1 MKKYSIALSILC
13 TGIFL
18 CFLTSAFTVRE
29 ASSPLAKEVFR
40 LHVLANSDS
49 PEDQA
54 LKLKVKT
61 AILET
66 LSSSLPDTADKSE
79 TGAWVADHLSQLEQA
94 AAQVIAS
101 EGYTSPVTATCETA
115 WFPNK
120 TYGDMV
126 FPCGYYEALRVC
138 IGNADGANWWCVLY
152 PQLCFVDLTCGIVP
166 DESKTKLQNVLAEDD
181 YNCLFT
187 DNARIVVKFKL
198 LEWLGELF
206 S

>member
-101 EGYTSPVTATCETA
+101 EGYTYPVTATCET
-115 WFPNK
+115 
-120 TYGDMV
+120 
-126 FPCGYYEALRVC
+126 R
-138 IGNADGANWWCVLY
+138 
-152 PQLCFVDLTCGIVP
+152 
-166 DESKTKLQNVLAEDD
+166 S
-181 YNCLFT
+181 
-187 DNARIVVKFKL
+187 
-198 LEWLGELF
+198 
-206 S
+206 